1 MSNSPDKEW
10 RKLFRDAY
18 KSAERA
24 SRAAL
29 IAVDY
34 EQLEALLDYIDEELG
49 EEPCDH
55 TTRHAERWAE
65 SNGIDWA
72 ELAEGLR
79 EFGGDCDCE
88 IVLNVEAEEIFG

>member
-1 MSNSPDKEW
+1 MDSPDKEL

-18 KSAERA
+18 NEAERA
-24 SRAAL
+24 PRAAL
-29 IAVDY
+29 IAVDHG
-34 EQLEALLDYIDEELG
+34 QLEELLDYIDEQLG

-65 SNGIDWA
+65 SRGIDWA

-79 EFGGDCDCE
+79 EFGGCCDCE
-88 IVLNVEAEEIFG
+88 ILLNVEPEVIFG

>member
-1 MSNSPDKEW
+1 MDSPDKEL

-18 KSAERA
+18 KNAERA
-24 SRAAL
+24 SRAGL

-34 EQLEALLDYIDEELG
+34 EQLEELLDYIDEQLG

-65 SNGIDWA
+65 SHGIDWA

-79 EFGGDCDCE
+79 EFGGCCDCE
-88 IVLNVEAEEIFG
+88 ILLNVEPEEIFG